1 MARPR
6 PRDPTTAA
14 QAEGLARPA
23 ARHVDRRSESLCDGH
38 WVGVSHQPAGQVGAT
53 DRANA
58 ALTMRAASATVTM
71 SSYGSAADPGRS
83 PAEPSGRRG
92 QPIRGVVASTRGS
105 VTQPDSAR
113 RTSHFGPLE
122 ERLHARCWANQD
134 LTGPICTGAID
145 GGLGSRLWTMR
156 PVMLASGDP
165 RPGVLAGQA
174 TGGWRSRVCGRGSI
188 SDCPR
193 AVVSFHG
200 HRLSEHM
207 LLSPGDVRVPHA

>member
-1 MARPR
+1 MRRPLGPCEPPACR
-6 PRDPTTAA
+6 TGRRDGSCERCADDA
-14 QAEGLARPA
+14 SG
-23 ARHVDRRSESLCDGH
+23 VCDGH
-38 WVGVSHQPAGQVGAT
+38 HVLLMEARLIRGAHQP
-53 DRANA
+53 N
-58 ALTMRAASATVTM
+58 
-71 SSYGSAADPGRS
+71 P
-83 PAEPSGRRG
+83 PGRRG

-145 GGLGSRLWTMR
+145 GGLGSRLWTTR
-156 PVMLASGDP
+156 PAMLASGDP
-165 RPGVLAGQA
+165 RPGVLAGKRQVA
-174 TGGWRSRVCGRGSI
+174 GARGVCGRGSI

-207 LLSPGDVRVPHA
+207 LLSPG